1 MNEIKILGVVCFIAL
16 LFWLFIDQITG
27 RRKREPLQKRGD
39 ARFSAEDV
47 KQQNADAS
55 QNKETTQSDAFD
67 DWFSEWRKELALKDE
82 QEKREKRKRGLVGGS
97 TALIVLIGMIG
108 FTYIGFKL
116 FGELGGWISFGLLVI
131 WWFFVIENK
140 SKL

>member
-1 MNEIKILGVVCFIAL
+1 MQSLKVKSLFRMIGIRVTRKGISMDPNEPKKDNVSE
-16 LFWLFIDQITG
+16 WL
-27 RRKREPLQKRGD
+27 
-39 ARFSAEDV
+39 
-47 KQQNADAS
+47 
-55 QNKETTQSDAFD
+55 
-67 DWFSEWRKELALKDE
+67 SEWRKERAIKDE
-82 QEKREKRKRGLVGGS
+82 QEKRDKRKRGLVGGS